1 LVKRARISFLLFLGA
16 LAAFFGSIFNSVRKK
31 MGAPFRERP

>member
-1 LVKRARISFLLFLGA
+1 VRISFLLFLGA
-16 LAAFFGSIFNSVRKK
+16 LPAVLFSIFSSVPKK